1 MRLKQTGIFEGRVQ
15 VKYSY
20 GRYGWTRGGGK
31 TWHGGV
37 DVVGLDDIYVRMP
50 YYQNDDGT
58 LRSIAATI
66 RRARCITDRND
77 KTWEWGNYIGALFDA
92 NQTPDDVNY
101 LVMAHNAKLLVKEG
115 QHVKSG
121 DILAVMGN
129 TGNAAG
135 GYKHVHLEAR
145 NTVTGRGVDPTRYSG
160 TLNAVGVYGAAD
172 DGSTEQISAQ
182 PTGKTMQ
189 CIMVGPL
196 DAAAAAKCDAL
207 ATQLKLVTAGRYY
220 SMPAAGGEVVKAIGA
235 VSNGDAV
242 KFYALAETEGWKKD
256 NKYVA
261 RYVG

>member
-1 MRLKQTGIFEGRVQ
+1 MKQNGIFLGRTEIL
-15 VKYSY
+15 YNY
-20 GRYGWTRGGGK
+20 GRYGYTRGNGK

-37 DVVGLDDIYVRMP
+37 DVVGLDDAYVRMP

-58 LRSIAATI
+58 LRSISATI
-66 RRARCITDRND
+66 RRARCITDHND
-77 KTWEWGNYIGALFDA
+77 KTWEWGNYVGALFDA

-101 LVMAHNAKLLVKEG
+101 LVMAHNAKLIVKEG

-160 TLNAVGVYGAAD
+160 TRNAVGVYGAAD
-172 DGSTEQISAQ
+172 NGSTEQISDK

-189 CIMVGPL
+189 CLMIGPL
-196 DAAAAAKCDAL
+196 DTRGMNKCDVL
-207 ATQLKLVTAGRYY
+207 AVKLRLISASRYY
-220 SMPAAGGEVVKAIGA
+220 VLPVGTETYCVCVGA

-242 KFYALAETEGWKKD
+242 SFYQLAEAEGWTKD
-256 NKYVA
+256 NKYLA

>member
-1 MRLKQTGIFEGRVQ
+1 MKQNGIFLGRTEIL
-15 VKYSY
+15 YNY
-20 GRYGWTRGGGK
+20 GRYGYTRGNGK

-37 DVVGLDDIYVRMP
+37 DVVGLDDAYVRMP

-58 LRSIAATI
+58 LRSISATI
-66 RRARCITDRND
+66 RRARCITDHND
-77 KTWEWGNYIGALFDA
+77 KTWEWGNYVGALFDA

-101 LVMAHNAKLLVKEG
+101 LVMAHNAKLIVEEG

-160 TLNAVGVYGAAD
+160 TRNAVGVYGAAD
-172 DGSTEQISAQ
+172 NGSTEQISDK

-189 CIMVGPL
+189 CLMIGPL
-196 DAAAAAKCDAL
+196 GTQGMNKCDAL
-207 ATQLKLVTAGRYY
+207 AVKLRLISASRYY
-220 SMPAAGGEVVKAIGA
+220 VLPVGTETYCVCVGA

-242 KFYALAETEGWKKD
+242 SFYQLAEAEGWTKD
-256 NKYVA
+256 NKYLA

>member
-1 MRLKQTGIFEGRVQ
+1 MKQNGIFMGRTEIL
-15 VKYSY
+15 YNY
-20 GRYGWTRGGGK
+20 GRFGYTRGNGR

-37 DVVGLDDIYVRMP
+37 DVVGLDDAYVRMP

-58 LRSIAATI
+58 LRSISATI
-66 RRARCITDRND
+66 RRARCITDHND
-77 KTWEWGNYIGALFDA
+77 KTWEWGNYVGALFDA
-92 NQTPDDVNY
+92 NQTPDDINY
-101 LVMAHNAKLLVKEG
+101 LVMAHNAKLIVEEG

-160 TLNAVGVYGAAD
+160 TRNAVGVYGAAD
-172 DGSTEQISAQ
+172 NGSTEQISDK

-189 CIMVGPL
+189 CLMIGPL
-196 DAAAAAKCDAL
+196 DTRGMNKCDAL
-207 ATQLKLVTAGRYY
+207 AVKLRLISASRYY
-220 SMPAAGGEVVKAIGA
+220 VLPVGTETYCVCVGA

-242 KFYALAETEGWKKD
+242 SFYQLAEAEGWTKD
-256 NKYVA
+256 NKYLA

>member
-1 MRLKQTGIFEGRVQ
+1 MKQNGIFLGRTEIL
-15 VKYSY
+15 YNY
-20 GRYGWTRGGGK
+20 GRYGYTRGNGK

-37 DVVGLDDIYVRMP
+37 DVVGLDDAYVRMP

-58 LRSIAATI
+58 LRSISATI
-66 RRARCITDRND
+66 RRARCITDHND
-77 KTWEWGNYIGALFDA
+77 KTWEWGNYVGALFDA

-101 LVMAHNAKLLVKEG
+101 LVMAHNAKLIVKEG

-160 TLNAVGVYGAAD
+160 TRNAVGVYGAAD
-172 DGSTEQISAQ
+172 NGSTEQISDK

-189 CIMVGPL
+189 CLMIGPL
-196 DAAAAAKCDAL
+196 DTRGMNKCDAL
-207 ATQLKLVTAGRYY
+207 AVKLRLISASRYY
-220 SMPAAGGEVVKAIGA
+220 VLPVCTETYCVCVGA

-242 KFYALAETEGWKKD
+242 SFYQLSEAEGWTKD
-256 NKYVA
+256 NKYLA

>member
-1 MRLKQTGIFEGRVQ
+1 MKQNGIFLGRTEIL
-15 VKYSY
+15 YNY
-20 GRYGWTRGGGK
+20 GRFGYTRGNGK

-37 DVVGLDDIYVRMP
+37 DVVGLDDAYVRMP

-58 LRSIAATI
+58 LRSISATI
-66 RRARCITDRND
+66 RRARCITDHND
-77 KTWEWGNYIGALFDA
+77 KTWEWGNYVGALFDA

-101 LVMAHNAKLLVKEG
+101 LVMAHNAKLIVKEG

-160 TLNAVGVYGAAD
+160 TRNAVGVYGAAD
-172 DGSTEQISAQ
+172 NGSTEQISDK

-189 CIMVGPL
+189 CLMIGPL
-196 DAAAAAKCDAL
+196 DTRGMNKCDAL
-207 ATQLKLVTAGRYY
+207 AVKLRLISASRCYVLPVCTETYC
-220 SMPAAGGEVVKAIGA
+220 VCVGA

-242 KFYALAETEGWKKD
+242 SFYQLAEAEGWTKD
-256 NKYVA
+256 NKYLA